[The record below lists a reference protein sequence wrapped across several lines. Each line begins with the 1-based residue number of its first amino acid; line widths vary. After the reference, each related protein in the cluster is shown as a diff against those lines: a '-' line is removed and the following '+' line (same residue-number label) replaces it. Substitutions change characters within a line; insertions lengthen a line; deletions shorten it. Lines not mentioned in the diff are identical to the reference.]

1 MKTSETF
8 KEIAPALVKAIG
20 EIPNPPKNAVNPHF
34 KNRYAD
40 LASIIETVKPI
51 LLKNGLTV
59 IQGSEADGNI
69 VTVRTRIV
77 HVSGEWIETSL
88 TMAAAGSDPQKIG
101 SAITYARR
109 YSISSF
115 LNIAADDDDDGE
127 ENRKKENQ
135 KPVAATTQAQ
145 VKNQNQQKPAPAK
158 NQNPLDKEL
167 LGILDMI
174 EPDRQ
179 KQRQIMDYVKAK
191 FGETAP
197 DFRNSNDAQKRKY
210 IEAVANLDPMEVADI
225 LTPAGIQFL
234 QY

>member
-69 VTVRTRIV
+69 VTVRTRIL

-109 YSISSF
+109 YSISSI

-135 KPVAATTQAQ
+135 KPVIATATAP
-145 VKNQNQQKPAPAK
+145 VKTQNQQKPAPAK
-158 NQNPLDKEL
+158 NQNPLDKEFL
-167 LGILDMI
+167 CILDMI

-179 KQRQIMDYVKAK
+179 KQRQIMEYVKAK
-191 FGETAP
+191 FFETAP

-210 IEAVANLDPMEVADI
+210 IEAAANLDPMEVADI
-225 LTPAGIQFL
+225 LR
-234 QY
+234 

>member
-1 MKTSETF
+1 MKTSETI
-8 KEIAPALVKAIG
+8 KEISGSLVKAIG

-88 TMAAAGSDPQKIG
+88 TMTAAGSDPQKIG

-135 KPVAATTQAQ
+135 KNTAPEPVKT
-145 VKNQNQQKPAPAK
+145 QNQPKPPAK
-158 NQNPLDKEL
+158 TQNPLDKEL

-179 KQRQIMDYVKAK
+179 KQRQIMEYVKAK
-191 FGETAP
+191 FGETSP
-197 DFRNSNDAQKRKY
+197 DFRNSNDAHKRKY
-210 IEAVANLDPMEVADI
+210 IEAVANLEPMEVADI
-225 LTPAGIQFL
+225 LR
-234 QY
+234 

>member
-8 KEIAPALVKAIG
+8 KEISPALVKAIG

-135 KPVAATTQAQ
+135 KAPEP
-145 VKNQNQQKPAPAK
+145 VKNQNQAIHQKPAPAK
-158 NQNPLDKEL
+158 KEQNPLDKEL
-167 LGILDMI
+167 LSILDMI
-174 EPDRQ
+174 EADRQ
-179 KQRQIMDYVKAK
+179 KQRQILEYAQAKIGNCPDY
-191 FGETAP
+191 
-197 DFRNSNDAQKRKY
+197 RNSNDAQKRKY
-210 IEAVANLDPMEVADI
+210 IEFVANLDPMEVADI
-225 LTPAGIQFL
+225 LR
-234 QY
+234 

>member
-1 MKTSETF
+1 MKTSETL
-8 KEIAPALVKAIG
+8 KEISVALVSAIG
-20 EIPNPPKNAVNPHF
+20 EIPNPPKNATNPHF

-88 TMAAAGSDPQKIG
+88 TMTAAGSDPQKIG

-135 KPVAATTQAQ
+135 KNTAPEP
-145 VKNQNQQKPAPAK
+145 VKNQNQAIHQKPAPSK
-158 NQNPLDKEL
+158 KTQNPLDKEL
-167 LGILDMI
+167 LSILDMI

-179 KQRQIMDYVKAK
+179 KQRQIMEYVKAK
-191 FGETAP
+191 FGETSP
-197 DFRNSNDAQKRKY
+197 DFRNSNDAHKRKY
-210 IEAVANLDPMEVADI
+210 IEAVANLEPMEVADI
-225 LTPAGIQFL
+225 LR
-234 QY
+234 

>member
-1 MKTSETF
+1 MKTSETL
-8 KEIAPALVKAIG
+8 KEISVALVKAIG

-69 VTVRTRIV
+69 VTVRTRII
-77 HVSGEWIETSL
+77 HVSGEWIENSL

-135 KPVAATTQAQ
+135 KNTAPEPA
-145 VKNQNQQKPAPAK
+145 KNQNQSVKQKPAPAK
-158 NQNPLDKEL
+158 KEQNPLDKEL
-167 LGILDMI
+167 LWVLDMI
-174 EPDRQ
+174 ESDRQ
-179 KQRQIMDYVKAK
+179 KQRQILEYAQAKMGNCPDY
-191 FGETAP
+191 
-197 DFRNSNDAQKRKY
+197 RNSNDAQKRKY
-210 IEAVANLDPMEVADI
+210 IEFVANLDPMEVADI
-225 LTPAGIQFL
+225 LR
-234 QY
+234 

>member
-1 MKTSETF
+1 MKTSETI
-8 KEIAPALVKAIG
+8 KEISGALVKAIG

-40 LASIIETVKPI
+40 LAIILETAKPV
-51 LLKNGLTV
+51 LMKNGLAA
-59 IQGSEADGNI
+59 IQVAEADGNI
-69 VTVRTRIV
+69 VTIRTRIV
-77 HVSGEWIETSL
+77 HISGEWIETAL
-88 TMAAAGSDPQKIG
+88 TMTAAGTDPQKIG

-109 YSISSF
+109 YSLSAM
-115 LNIAADDDDDGE
+115 LNISADDDDDGE

-135 KPVAATTQAQ
+135 KPVAATAT
-145 VKNQNQQKPAPAK
+145 VKTQNQPKPAPAK
-158 NQNPLDKEL
+158 TQNPLDKEL

-179 KQRQIMDYVKAK
+179 KQRQIMEYVKAK
-191 FGETAP
+191 FEIAP

-225 LTPAGIQFL
+225 LR
-234 QY
+234 